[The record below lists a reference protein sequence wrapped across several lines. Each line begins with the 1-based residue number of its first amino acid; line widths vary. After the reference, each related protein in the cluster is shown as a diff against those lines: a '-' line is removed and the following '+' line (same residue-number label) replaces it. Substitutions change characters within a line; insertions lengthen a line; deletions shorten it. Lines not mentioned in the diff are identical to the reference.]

1 MIENKIMKMLFICLA
16 VVLFAPCESMTESNT
31 VDATEMNETT
41 QNDWPNAIDKAELP
55 QSKSVHRHSFKR
67 AVKRFCLAWIRPR
80 NRIRRAVMR
89 ILHGDSDNYDEQ
101 GMRRIEAQCPSCD
114 EVETIESPFVIR
126 IGNEAIEP
134 QCVDCALCLRDSEQV
149 DEKTEMPRSSPL
161 SVLIV
166 GSFFGALALIEPNM
180 AFGLAIGAVRL
191 PMPKEG
197 KALAKAGFKVRRV
210 AKNRDTNCKNCGV
223 VLQWRSETDRDVQV
237 QMPYSGYAQ
246 NKPTCLS
253 CACKMAGND
262 EPKPETPKPET
273 PKPADPKPANGERPN
288 RFDGICS
295 VCSVSV
301 NAFEGRLGGSN
312 GKEVICMSCIDNPK
326 PAGPKPANEV
336 SNAVSEALNKT
347 STSNKGEAG
356 SQLAVLIAQLAS
368 GAMDEEAVRKIAQS
382 EDREL
387 KTYLEGSLENM
398 SESMTE
404 TISRMI
410 QEAQLPTVLHIKT
423 DDGEPIPAGNGLMH
437 HRFKE
442 IMARILKAQA
452 ENLNLIGEAG
462 TGKTFL
468 IQQVFD
474 ALKAAGFFENKK
486 AECHIQSCNLELQTS
501 DILGRVSPA
510 FFDDGTVKAGDW
522 VFTFG
527 KFLEVFSTHGGVI
540 GLDEMDRLHPSTLS
554 GLNAAL
560 ANGYIVDP
568 DGKKWVRHPQCVVI
582 ATGNTRGMGASPTYS
597 ASQKQ
602 DGASLDRF
610 ACHFMDIDYDS
621 NLEDALCGSVSL
633 SNAIREMRR
642 LAEVHKIHGVVLSYR
657 CMIAAR
663 NMIEGGFTEAY
674 TLRSIVEAF
683 GQDAAELLGHGQ
695 AISFEDGYNMNA
707 THGGA

>member
-1 MIENKIMKMLFICLA
+1 MIENKIMKMLVLCLA
-16 VVLFAPCESMTESNT
+16 VVLFAPLASMDLSNT
-31 VDATEMNETT
+31 VNATETTETT
-41 QNDWPNAIDKAELP
+41 QTNDWPEPVEHRLMKDKQP
-55 QSKSVHRHSFKR
+55 MNRHRFKR
-67 AVKRFCLAWIRPR
+67 AVKRFTLRFK
-80 NRIRRAVMR
+80 RRRVKLWQAVMR
-89 ILHGDSDNYDEQ
+89 IVHGESENYDSE
-101 GMRRIEAQCPSCD
+101 GMRRNEAQCPSCD
-114 EVETIESPFVIR
+114 EVETIDSPFVIR
-126 IGNEAIEP
+126 IGNKAIEA
-134 QCVDCALCLRDSEQV
+134 QCVDCALCLRDSGQV

-166 GSFFGALALIEPNM
+166 GIFFCLALIEPNM
-180 AFGLAIGAVRL
+180 GFGLAIGAVRL

-223 VLQWRSETDRDVQV
+223 ALLWRSETDRDVQV

-246 NKPTCLS
+246 NKPTCLE
-253 CACKMAGND
+253 CACKMQGND
-262 EPKPETPKPET
+262 EPKPNPTPTPT
-273 PKPADPKPANGERPN
+273 PKPADPKPANDERPN

-301 NAFEGRLGGSN
+301 SAFEGRLGGSN
-312 GKEVICMSCIDNPK
+312 GKQVICLPCIDNPK
-326 PAGPKPANEV
+326 PAGPKPVGDV
-336 SNAVSEALNKT
+336 SNAVSEALNST

-437 HRFKE
+437 YRFKE
-442 IMARILKAQA
+442 IMARILKAKA

-468 IQQVFD
+468 IQQIFD

-527 KFLEVFSTHGGVI
+527 KFLEVFSKFGGVI

-568 DGKKWVRHPQCVVI
+568 DGKKWMRHPQCVVI

-683 GQDAAELLGHGQ
+683 GQDASELLGHGQ
-695 AISFEDGYNMNA
+695 PVSFEDGYNMNA

>member
-1 MIENKIMKMLFICLA
+1 MIQNKMLKMLVLCLA
-16 VVLFAPCESMTESNT
+16 VVLFAPLSAVNFDAGESHR
-31 VDATEMNETT
+31 MNETT
-41 QNDWPNAIDKAELP
+41 EENDRPTPIE
-55 QSKSVHRHSFKR
+55 HRLMKEKQPMNRHRFKR
-67 AVKRFCLAWIRPR
+67 AVKRFSLRFKRRRVKLWLA
-80 NRIRRAVMR
+80 VKR
-89 ILHGDSDNYDEQ
+89 ILNGDSDTYDED
-101 GMRRIEAQCPSCD
+101 GVRRIEAQCPSCGVD
-114 EVETIESPFVIR
+114 ETLDAPFVIR
-126 IGNEAIEP
+126 MDNKAIEP
-134 QCVDCALCLRDSEQV
+134 QCVDCCLEMAGQA
-149 DEKTEMPRSSPL
+149 ENEMPRSSPL
-161 SVLIV
+161 SVFIV
-166 GSFFGALALIEPNM
+166 GIFFVLALIEPNM
-180 AFGLAIGAVRL
+180 GFGLAIGAVRL

-223 VLQWRSETDRDVQV
+223 ALLWRSETDRDVQV

-246 NKPTCLS
+246 NKPTCLE
-253 CACKMAGND
+253 CACKMQGND
-262 EPKPETPKPET
+262 EPKPNPTPTPT

-301 NAFEGRLGGSN
+301 SAFEGRLGGDN
-312 GKEVICMSCIDNPK
+312 GKSVICISCVDNPK
-326 PAGPKPANEV
+326 PADPKP
-336 SNAVSEALNKT
+336 SGNALQDAIDKALNE
-347 STSNKGEAG
+347 NKPKPTANKAEAG
-356 SQLAVLIAQLAS
+356 SQLAGLIAQLAS
-368 GAMDEEAVRKIAQS
+368 GAMDEEAVRRIAQS
-382 EDREL
+382 EDRTL

-423 DDGEPIPAGNGLMH
+423 DDGEPIPAGDGLMH

-468 IQQVFD
+468 IQQVYD

-527 KFLEVFSTHGGVI
+527 KFLEVFSKFGGVI

-568 DGKKWVRHPQCVVI
+568 DGKKWMRHPQCVVI

-683 GQDAAELLGHGQ
+683 GQDASELLGHGQ
-695 AISFEDGYNMNA
+695 PVSFEDGYNMNA